1 MLIYIFDEKTHE
13 YLYSQEAYID
23 PEETKIQGK
32 NIYSLPINATF
43 EAPPE
48 ESGRTKAVYNNG
60 WKLIADYRGS
70 YVVNPDMTPIKQ
82 NELGE
87 IPQGYI
93 LITKEQADKISE
105 DKLYYIISNK
115 KLIKNP
121 EYENIIKQQE
131 TERIGNLSMTR
142 GDVFEALILAKGKT
156 KADLRMMIESYPNL
170 TDLERALYLNR
181 FDEALEFYRKHPAI
195 DLIGGLLGITPE
207 KMNRFFE
214 TKDWHELC

>member
-1 MLIYIFDEKTHE
+1 M
-13 YLYSQEAYID
+13 
-23 PEETKIQGK
+23 
-32 NIYSLPINATF
+32 
-43 EAPPE
+43 
-48 ESGRTKAVYNNG
+48 
-60 WKLIADYRGS
+60 
-70 YVVNPDMTPIKQ
+70 
-82 NELGE
+82 
-87 IPQGYI
+87 
-93 LITKEQADKISE
+93 
-105 DKLYYIISNK
+105 
-115 KLIKNP
+115 
-121 EYENIIKQQE
+121 KQQE
-131 TERIGNLSMTR
+131 AERIGNLSMTR